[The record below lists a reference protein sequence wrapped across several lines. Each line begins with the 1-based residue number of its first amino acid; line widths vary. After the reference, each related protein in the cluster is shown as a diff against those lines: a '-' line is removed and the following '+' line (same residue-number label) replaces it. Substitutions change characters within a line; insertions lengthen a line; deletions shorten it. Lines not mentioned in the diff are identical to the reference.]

1 MKAFVLCA
9 AALAIPLPGRAD
21 TVAVLDLDSRVPA
34 AEIKVAPLA
43 EQVRSVAARTLGE
56 SRILDAETCSRHCDP
71 RAVGADLV
79 VSGELIRG
87 GDGYLVTLEL
97 RRARSDRLVGA
108 ASATG
113 ANQEELADA
122 VAGAAVDLFRA
133 QKAVSAVSIS
143 PAVLPEVPQ
152 PAPLLAGG
160 AVNLDVDATVLVAY
174 DDARTVE
181 QTGTQRPDEAAAAW
195 RAVAELGGENPYRE
209 MAASRARQWQDYAEG
224 KRAFDE
230 QFARDTSRLRKV
242 LPLAFVTEGTK
253 LELVS
258 RYARAYGGAKAEPLL
273 VLLPGEL
280 RGRAQLAIGCEDKN
294 GASCMALARAADK
307 AHDPQGALDALDRA
321 CSANLADACAE
332 AGDRWLRPETRDVA
346 RALPALERGCGAGS
360 ARACARLARVYEDGD
375 GTAPSVSLAADL
387 RDKACA
393 NGDGKSC
400 RRLASVV
407 EDEARAAALLKK
419 GCADGDARSC
429 AMARAVA
436 PQTQA
441 VDAVAKSG
449 APDTP
454 PAPAPKPA
462 LPEATESHD
471 STAGFALVGLAA
483 VAVGGAVVMAMPMP
497 DDHGRGS
504 NRRGLT
510 EAQPAATS
518 SRTGLVIGLSAA
530 AALSATTG
538 MVLLFSHHSAPE
550 KPKVN
555 VGVSPAGLV
564 ISGTM
569 P

>member
-1 MKAFVLCA
+1 
-9 AALAIPLPGRAD
+9 
-21 TVAVLDLDSRVPA
+21 
-34 AEIKVAPLA
+34 
-43 EQVRSVAARTLGE
+43 
-56 SRILDAETCSRHCDP
+56 
-71 RAVGADLV
+71 VGADLV
-79 VSGELIRG
+79 VSGALTRG

-97 RRARSDRLVGA
+97 RAARSDRLVGA

-113 ANQEELADA
+113 ASAEELADA

-152 PAPLLAGG
+152 PAPLVPGG
-160 AVNLDVDATVLVAY
+160 AVNLDVDASVLVAY
-174 DDARTVE
+174 DEARTVE

-209 MAASRARQWQDYAEG
+209 MAAARARQWQDYAES
-224 KRAFDE
+224 KRAFDD
-230 QFARDTSRLRKV
+230 QLARDTGRLRKV
-242 LPLAFVTEGTK
+242 LPLAFVTDGTK

-258 RYARAYGGAKAEPLL
+258 RYARAYGGVKAEPLL

-280 RGRAQLAIGCEDKN
+280 RGRAQLAIGCEDKD
-294 GASCMALARAADK
+294 AAKCVSLARAADR
-307 AHDPQGALDALDRA
+307 AHDVQGALDALDRA
-321 CSANLADACAE
+321 CSASNADSCAE

-346 RALPALERGCGAGS
+346 RALPALERGCSGGS
-360 ARACARLARVYEDGD
+360 AKACARLARVYEDGD
-375 GTAPSVSLAADL
+375 GTAPSASLSADL

-436 PQTQA
+436 PQGA
-441 VDAVAKSG
+441 EVAVAKVQ
-449 APDTP
+449 ADV

-471 STAGFALVGLAA
+471 NTTGFALMGLAA

-497 DDHGRGS
+497 DDHQRGGS
-504 NRRGLT
+504 NRHALV
-510 EAQPAATS
+510 EASAPASS

-530 AALSATTG
+530 AAVSATTG
-538 MVLLFSHHSAPE
+538 MVLLFSRHSEPD

-555 VGVSPAGLV
+555 VGLSPSGLV

>member
-1 MKAFVLCA
+1 MNAAVPLCA
-9 AALAIPLPGRAD
+9 AILAVSLPGRAD
-21 TVAVLDLDSRVPA
+21 TVAVLELESRVPE
-34 AEIKVAPLA
+34 AEIRTAPLA

-56 SRILDAETCSRHCDP
+56 VRVLDADTCSRRCDP

-79 VSGELIRG
+79 VSGALTRG

-97 RRARSDRLVGA
+97 RAARSDRLVGA

-113 ANQEELADA
+113 ASAEELADA

-152 PAPLLAGG
+152 PAPLVPGG
-160 AVNLDVDATVLVAY
+160 AVNLDVDASVLVAY
-174 DDARTVE
+174 DEARTVE

-209 MAASRARQWQDYAEG
+209 MAAARARQWQDYAES
-224 KRAFDE
+224 KRAFDD
-230 QFARDTSRLRKV
+230 QLARDTGRLRKV
-242 LPLAFVTEGTK
+242 LPLAFVTDGTK

-258 RYARAYGGAKAEPLL
+258 RYARAYGGVKAEPLL

-280 RGRAQLAIGCEDKN
+280 RGRAQLAIGCEDKD
-294 GASCMALARAADK
+294 AAKCVSLARAADR
-307 AHDPQGALDALDRA
+307 AHDVQGALDALDRA
-321 CSANLADACAE
+321 CSASNADSCAE

-346 RALPALERGCGAGS
+346 RALPALERGCSGGS
-360 ARACARLARVYEDGD
+360 AKACARLARVYEDGD
-375 GTAPSVSLAADL
+375 GTAPSASLSADL

-436 PQTQA
+436 PQGA
-441 VDAVAKSG
+441 EVAVAKVQ
-449 APDTP
+449 ADV

-471 STAGFALVGLAA
+471 NTTGFALMGLAA

-497 DDHGRGS
+497 DDHQRGGS
-504 NRRGLT
+504 NRHALV
-510 EAQPAATS
+510 EASAPASS

-530 AALSATTG
+530 AAVSATTG
-538 MVLLFSHHSAPE
+538 MVLLFSRHSEPD

-555 VGVSPAGLV
+555 VGLSPSGLV

>member
-1 MKAFVLCA
+1 MKALVPICA
-9 AALAIPLPGRAD
+9 AALAISLPGRAD

-34 AEIKVAPLA
+34 TEIGVAPLA
-43 EQVRSVAARTLGE
+43 EQVRTVAARILGG

-79 VSGELIRG
+79 VSGELARG

-113 ANQEELADA
+113 ASADELADA
-122 VAGAAVDLFRA
+122 VAEAAVDLFRA
-133 QKAVSAVSIS
+133 QKEVSAVNFS

-152 PAPLLAGG
+152 PAPLMAGG
-160 AVNLDVDATVLVAY
+160 AVNLDVDANVLVAY

-209 MAASRARQWQDYAEG
+209 MAAARARQWQDYAEG

-230 QFARDTSRLRKV
+230 QLARDTSRLRKV

-258 RYARAYGGAKAEPLL
+258 RYARAYGGARAGPLL

-280 RGRAQLAIGCEDKN
+280 RGRARLAIGCEDKDA
-294 GASCMALARAADK
+294 ASCVALARAADK

-321 CSANLADACAE
+321 CSANSAEACAE

-346 RALPALERGCGAGS
+346 RALPALERGCAAGS
-360 ARACARLARVYEDGD
+360 ARACARLARVYEEGD

-429 AMARAVA
+429 AMASAVA
-436 PQTQA
+436 PQAQA
-441 VDAVAKSG
+441 TDAVAKSG
-449 APDTP
+449 APAAP
-454 PAPAPKPA
+454 PAPKPA

-471 STAGFALVGLAA
+471 NTAGLALMGLAA
-483 VAVGGAVVMAMPMP
+483 VAVGGAVVMAVPMP
-497 DDHGRGS
+497 ADHGRGGGS
-504 NRRGLT
+504 RRGLT

-530 AALSATTG
+530 AAISATTG
-538 MVLLFSHHSAPE
+538 MVLLFSHHSDPE